1 MGALRLQPVSIISHW
16 GRPLVEPRNIAVL
29 EHSSPIRKAPRR
41 VVIVGAGGFVG
52 SAICARLAADKIPV
66 LALTR
71 NELDL
76 LKPEAAATLQRLLR
90 ADDGVVFVS
99 ALAPTRNNAMLID
112 NLRLAEAVCAALAAQ
127 PVGHLV
133 YVSSDAVYSDDANP
147 VTERSCQQPS
157 SLHGA
162 MHLARETMLR
172 TTLKLPLAILRPT
185 LIYGA
190 KDPHNGYG
198 PNRFRRL
205 AAKGEAITLFG
216 EGEEKRDHVHI
227 ADVAAL
233 SSAVLHHRSTGTLN
247 IATGKST
254 SFREVAEM
262 VSALAGGSVEIRATT
277 RQNPITHRHFDI
289 THCLKAFPEFH
300 YISLRDGLARVAKEG
315 A

>member
-1 MGALRLQPVSIISHW
+1 MNIS
-16 GRPLVEPRNIAVL
+16 NAVCSPGPAML
-29 EHSSPIRKAPRR
+29 ERSTSTRRTPSR
-41 VVIVGAGGFVG
+41 VVVIGAGGFIG
-52 SAICARLAADKIPV
+52 SAICTRLAADKLPV

-71 NELDL
+71 KELDL

-90 ADDGVVFVS
+90 ADDSVVFVS

-112 NLRLAEAVCAALAAQ
+112 NLRMAEAVCAALAAQ

-157 SLHGA
+157 SLHGV
-162 MHLARETMLR
+162 MHLAREIMLR
-172 TTLKLPLAILRPT
+172 AALKLPLAILRPT

-216 EGEEKRDHVHI
+216 EGEEKRDHVHVD
-227 ADVAAL
+227 DVAAL
-233 SSAVLHHRSTGTLN
+233 ASAVLQHRSKGVLN
-247 IATGKST
+247 IASGRSA

-262 VSALAGGSVEIRATT
+262 SVALSPRPVEIRGTP

-289 THCLKAFPEFH
+289 TDCLKAFPEFH
-300 YISLRDGLARVAKEG
+300 YIPLRDGLARIAKEG
-315 A
+315 G

>member
-1 MGALRLQPVSIISHW
+1 
-16 GRPLVEPRNIAVL
+16 VL
-29 EHSSPIRKAPRR
+29 EHSSPIRKAPSR
-41 VVIVGAGGFVG
+41 VVVIGAGGFVG
-52 SAICARLAADKIPV
+52 GAICTRLAADKVPV

-76 LKPEAAATLQRLLR
+76 LKPEAAATLQRSLR

-112 NLRLAEAVCAALAAQ
+112 NLRMAEAVCAALAAQ

-133 YVSSDAVYSDDANP
+133 YVSSDAVYSDEANP
-147 VTERSCQQPS
+147 VIERSCQQPS

-162 MHLARETMLR
+162 MHLAREVMLR
-172 TTLKLPLAILRPT
+172 AALKLPLAILRPT

-205 AAKGEAITLFG
+205 AAKGEEITLLG
-216 EGEEKRDHVHI
+216 EGEDKRDQILVD
-227 ADVAAL
+227 ADAAL
-233 SSAVLHHRSTGTLN
+233 ASAVLHHRSKGVLN
-247 IATGKST
+247 IATGRSA

-262 VSALAGGSVEIRATT
+262 VVALSPWPVEIRGTP

-289 THCLKAFPEFH
+289 TDCLKAFPEFH
-300 YISLRDGLARVAKEG
+300 YVPLRDGLARAAKEG

>member
-1 MGALRLQPVSIISHW
+1 M
-16 GRPLVEPRNIAVL
+16 L
-29 EHSSPIRKAPRR
+29 EHSSPVRKSPNR
-41 VVIVGAGGFVG
+41 VVVLGAGGFVG
-52 SAICARLAADKIPV
+52 GAISARLTGEKVPI

-71 NELDL
+71 NQLDL
-76 LKPEAAATLQRLLR
+76 LKPEASATLQRLLR
-90 ADDGVVFVS
+90 ADDSVVFVS
-99 ALAPTRNNAMLID
+99 ALAPTRNNAMLMD
-112 NLRLAEAVCAALAAQ
+112 NLRMAEAVCASLAAQ
-127 PVGHLV
+127 AVAHLV
-133 YVSSDAVYSDDANP
+133 YISSDAVYSDDANP

-162 MHLARETMLR
+162 MHLAREIMLR
-172 TTLKLPLAILRPT
+172 TALKLPLAILRPT

-190 KDPHNGYG
+190 KDPHSGYG

-216 EGEEKRDHVHI
+216 DGEEKRDHVHI

-233 SSAVLHHRSTGTLN
+233 ASAALHHRSTGALN

-262 VSALAGGSVEIRATT
+262 VAALSGGSVEIRTT
-277 RQNPITHRHFDI
+277 PRQNPITHRHFDI
-289 THCLKAFPEFH
+289 IDCLKAFPEFH
-300 YISLRDGLARVAKEG
+300 YISLRDGLAFGDEKG

>member
-1 MGALRLQPVSIISHW
+1 
-16 GRPLVEPRNIAVL
+16 VL
-29 EHSSPIRKAPRR
+29 EHSSAVRKSPSR
-41 VVIVGAGGFVG
+41 VVVLGAGGFVG
-52 SAICARLAADKIPV
+52 GAISDRLTAEKVSI

-76 LKPEAAATLQRLLR
+76 LKPEASATLQRLLR
-90 ADDGVVFVS
+90 ADDSVVFVS

-112 NLRLAEAVCAALAAQ
+112 NLRMAEAVCAALAAQ
-127 PVGHLV
+127 SVAHLV
-133 YVSSDAVYSDDANP
+133 YISSDAVYSDDANP
-147 VTERSCQQPS
+147 VTERSCQQSS
-157 SLHGA
+157 SLHGV
-162 MHLARETMLR
+162 MHLAREIMLR
-172 TTLKLPLAILRPT
+172 AALKLPLAMLRPT

-233 SSAVLHHRSTGTLN
+233 VSATLHQRSTGTLN

-262 VSALAGGSVEIRATT
+262 VAAHSGGSVEIRGTP

-289 THCLKAFPEFH
+289 VDCLKAFPDFH
-300 YISLRDGLARVAKEG
+300 YISLRDGLALSAEKG

>member
-1 MGALRLQPVSIISHW
+1 
-16 GRPLVEPRNIAVL
+16 VL
-29 EHSSPIRKAPRR
+29 EHSSPVRRAPSR
-41 VVIVGAGGFVG
+41 VVIIGAGGFVG
-52 SAICARLAADKIPV
+52 GAISARLTADKVPM

-76 LKPEAAATLQRLLR
+76 LKPEASATLQRLLR
-90 ADDGVVFVS
+90 TDDSVVLVS

-112 NLRLAEAVCAALAAQ
+112 NLRMAEAVCAALAAQ
-127 PVGHLV
+127 SVAHLV
-133 YVSSDAVYSDDANP
+133 YISSDSVYSDDANP

-157 SLHGA
+157 SLHGV
-162 MHLARETMLR
+162 MHLAREIMLR
-172 TTLKLPLAILRPT
+172 TALKLPLAILRPT

-205 AAKGEAITLFG
+205 VAKGEAITLFG

-227 ADVAAL
+227 DDVAELINAAL
-233 SSAVLHHRSTGTLN
+233 QHRSTGTLN
-247 IATGKST
+247 IATGRSA
-254 SFREVAEM
+254 SFREIAEM
-262 VSALAGGSVEIRATT
+262 ITTLSSRPVEIRGTP

-289 THCLKAFPEFH
+289 TDCLKAFPEFH
-300 YISLRDGLARVAKEG
+300 YIPLRDGLARAAKES